1 MFRTLPA
8 YLLATIASLVPGTLH
23 AQELVLDAKSATH
36 LLSEYRADL
45 TTVHDKLLDFADSIP
60 AEKYAW
66 RPAPEVRSV
75 AEVLMHVAG
84 EWYYI
89 CPISVGEK
97 PPANFDPP
105 RPAMQQLEQ
114 TGAKAD
120 VLAQLTKSWAY
131 CSAAFRAADPTRLM
145 GKYEPVKMSL
155 ARAALR
161 VTGDQHEHLG
171 QLIAYARALGV
182 KPSWS
187 K

>member
-1 MFRTLPA
+1 MSRTLLA
-8 YLLATIASLVPGTLH
+8 CLLATVAGFAPDALR
-23 AQELVLDAKSATH
+23 AQEPVLDAKSAAHT
-36 LLSEYRADL
+36 LTEYRTDL
-45 TTVHDKLLDFADSIP
+45 TMVHDKLLDLADSIP

-75 AEVLMHVAG
+75 SEVLMHIAG
-84 EWYYI
+84 EWYYV

-97 PPANFDPP
+97 PAANFNPP
-105 RPAMQQLEQ
+105 RPAMQKLEQ
-114 TGAKAD
+114 TTAKAD
-120 VLAQLTKSWAY
+120 VLEQLNRSWAY
-131 CSAAFRAADPTRLM
+131 CTAAFSAADPTRLM
-145 GKYEPVKMSL
+145 GKYEPAKMSL

-171 QLIAYARALGV
+171 QLVTYARSVGV